1 MRFENLSK
9 DAREYIKAV
18 IECIDDGIFIL
29 DDKSTIMEITAKCHG
44 PAPLGVGTTTANVPA
59 ANMTNAA
66 ITPKCPVNP
75 KQ

>member
-29 DDKSTIMEITAKCHG
+29 DDKSTIMEINEKG
-44 PAPLGVGTTTANVPA
+44 LGTKKREDIVGKTMQELVDEG
-59 ANMTNAA
+59 
-66 ITPKCPVNP
+66 IYRDS
-75 KQ
+75 

>member
-29 DDKSTIMEITAKCHG
+29 DDKSTTSWK
-44 PAPLGVGTTTANVPA
+44 
-59 ANMTNAA
+59 
-66 ITPKCPVNP
+66 
-75 KQ
+75 